1 MATVIS
7 NRPLSESIYEM
18 TFTAHNLARHIHAG
32 QFMIVRASQDGERAP
47 FTFSDWNGEEGWVRF
62 VYAVVGETTRRL
74 SRLKAGERLAD
85 VVGPLGNPT
94 EVGPGR
100 WVILGGGV
108 GIAVGYPVARE
119 LCKAGAEVTAIIAA
133 RSADLLILT
142 EEMASLPIKQML
154 IMTDD
159 GSAGEKGLI
168 TVPLER
174 LYEAD
179 ELDHGFCAGPI
190 PMMRACAQTAK
201 KYDVPLDVSLNPL
214 MVDGSGMCG
223 ACRCTVGGET
233 KFACMD
239 GPDFDGRDVNWAELI
254 ARLKRTPERE
264 TFPQGRI
271 ADFAPVDRGFTRGM
285 AHTEAQRCLQCKRPR
300 CVEGCPVGVDIP
312 GFIKHV
318 HEGHEQTALETILK
332 SNLMPSVCGRVCPQE
347 NQCEG
352 NCILGL
358 GQNPDGA
365 IAIGQL
371 ERYVG
376 DQAPLFESHK
386 AEEAQ
391 MLDIK
396 RHPAAST
403 NKRVAVIG
411 SGPAGLTC
419 AGELARR
426 GHRVTIFE
434 SFHVA
439 GGVLAYGIPNFR
451 LPKSVLNREVD
462 DVRKLGV
469 RIETD
474 RVMGRA
480 GTITGLM
487 EKQKYKAVFVG
498 AGAGLPRFLGIP
510 GENLAGVMSANEFLT
525 RTNLIYTSAHPSIDE
540 GSGTLPIGPGNRV
553 VVIGGGNVA
562 FDAARVA
569 LRLGAKSVQLAY
581 RRSEKELPG
590 RAVEVKH
597 AKQEGVEFRMLLSP
611 KEILDDGLSNV
622 RGVLC
627 DSMQLGQPDESGRR
641 SVSAIPKD
649 ERVLPCDTVI
659 VAVGTL
665 ANPLMRRALPE
676 AKLDQRGYLVTDAD
690 SMTSVEGVWAGG
702 DIVTGSATVIQ
713 AMGAGKKAAEAIDLW
728 LRRQKD

>member
-1 MATVIS
+1 MATIIS
-7 NRPLSESIYEM
+7 NRALSETIYEM
-18 TFTAHNLARHIHAG
+18 TFSAHHLARRVQAG
-32 QFMIVRASQDGERAP
+32 QFMIVRASSDGERAP
-47 FTFSDWNGEEGWVRF
+47 FTFSDWNAEEGWVRF

-74 SRLKAGERLAD
+74 SRLKAGERIAD

-94 EVGPGR
+94 KVGPGR

-108 GIAVGYPVARE
+108 GTAVGYPVARA
-119 LCKAGAEVTAIIAA
+119 LCEAGAEVTAIIAA
-133 RSADLLILT
+133 RSKDLLILT
-142 EEMASLPIKQML
+142 DEMAALPIKELL
-154 IMTDD
+154 IVTDD

-168 TVPLER
+168 TAPLER
-174 LYEAD
+174 LYEAGA
-179 ELDHGFCAGPI
+179 LDHGFCAGPI

-201 KYDVPLDVSLNPL
+201 RFDVPLDVSLNPL

-223 ACRCTVGGET
+223 ACRCTVDGET

-239 GPDFDGRDVNWAELI
+239 GPDFDGRDVNWSELV

-264 TFPQGRI
+264 TFPEGRI
-271 ADFAPVDRGFTRGM
+271 SDFSPVDRGFTRGL
-285 AHTEAQRCLQCKRPR
+285 ARTEAQRCLQCKRPR
-300 CVEGCPVGVDIP
+300 CVQGCPVGVDIP
-312 GFIKHV
+312 GFIGHIR
-318 HEGHEQTALETILK
+318 EGNEKAALETILA
-332 SNLMPSVCGRVCPQE
+332 SNLMPSICGRVCPQE

-376 DQAPLFESHK
+376 DQAPVLEAHQGDQAPQLDHK
-386 AEEAQ
+386 H
-391 MLDIK
+391 
-396 RHPAAST
+396 RPAKPT
-403 NKRVAVIG
+403 NKRIAVIG
-411 SGPAGLTC
+411 SGPAGLAC

-426 GHRVTIFE
+426 GHHVTIFE

-451 LPKSVLNREVD
+451 LPKSVLQREID
-462 DVRKLGV
+462 DVKKLGV
-469 RIETD
+469 RIETN

-480 GTITGLM
+480 GTIGELM
-487 EKQKYKAVFVG
+487 EKQKYRAVFVG

-525 RTNLIYTSAHPSIDE
+525 RANLIYNTAKPDIDE
-540 GSGTLPIGPGNRV
+540 GSGVLPIGPGNRV
-553 VVIGGGNVA
+553 VVVGGGNVA

-569 LRLGAKSVQLAY
+569 LRLGAKSVQLVY
-581 RRSEKELPG
+581 RRSEKELPA

-611 KEILDDGLSNV
+611 KEILDDGAASV

-627 DSMQLGQPDESGRR
+627 DVMRLGEPDESGRR
-641 SVSAIPKD
+641 SVTAVPGS

-659 VAVGTL
+659 IAVGTR

-676 AKLDQRGYLVTDAD
+676 AELDSRGYLVTDEN

-702 DIVTGSATVIQ
+702 DIVTGSATVIK
-713 AMGAGKKAAEAIDLW
+713 AMGAGKKAAGAIDVW
-728 LRRQKD
+728 LKRRS